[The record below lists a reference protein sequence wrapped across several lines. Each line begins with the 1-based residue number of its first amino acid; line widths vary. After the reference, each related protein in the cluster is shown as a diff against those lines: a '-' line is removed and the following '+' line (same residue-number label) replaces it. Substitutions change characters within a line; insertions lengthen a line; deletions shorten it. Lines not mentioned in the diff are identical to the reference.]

1 MCVCVCVCVSVC
13 LCVCVC
19 ACVVQPGIFSNN
31 FIISCGACVGPHTN
45 KCRLMSRLVIR
56 NMVFACLGLCI
67 ACFYNPH
74 NTPTTPP
81 PSLFVVW
88 SFAMCHLLFI
98 ICLLMFVYYFIHP
111 HNTPTHHTHTIST
124 PTDVAVD
131 PADRELQPGAGRA
144 RLGLALGFASFT
156 TTGHDEIDCEAG

>member
-1 MCVCVCVCVSVC
+1 MCACVC

-19 ACVVQPGIFSNN
+19 ACVVQPEIFSNN

-45 KCRLMSRLVIR
+45 KCRLMSRLVFR

-74 NTPTTPP
+74 NTPTTPQ

-98 ICLLMFVYYFIHP
+98 ICLLMFVYYFTTPP
-111 HNTPTHHTHTIST
+111 HTTPTQY
-124 PTDVAVD
+124 P
-131 PADRELQPGAGRA
+131 P
-144 RLGLALGFASFT
+144 LGLGSGGRQMPHMSPSSSSPRPMGGMQVCVCVCVCTCVCACVRGCRSV
-156 TTGHDEIDCEAG
+156 